1 MNNIQKSTA
10 TIQNALP
17 DFKPKIAVILGS
29 GLGKVTDIMDVQATI
44 GYSALSGFPQTNVA
58 GHDGTAL
65 LGTVAGKHA
74 LFLKGRKHLYEGNA
88 IESLKTMIRTVKSLG
103 VPNLMLTNAAGS
115 LIKSY
120 GPGSLIAISDHINLT
135 GTNPLIGNNDEEWGS
150 RFPPMENAWDSDLR
164 QNLMNAANKA
174 SISMGQGVYCQF
186 LGPTF
191 ETPAE
196 IGMARAIGADLV
208 GMSTVTENI
217 IARHCGL
224 KCVGISAVTNLAA
237 GMSDTTLS
245 HDQTLEGAA
254 KAEQAMATVIK
265 EFIAQL

>member
-120 GPGSLIAISDHINLT
+120 GPGSLIAISDHINKWSKRKRDNMTDEMQWVVLT
-135 GTNPLIGNNDEEWGS
+135 RS
-150 RFPPMENAWDSDLR
+150 RPMR
-164 QNLMNAANKA
+164 P
-174 SISMGQGVYCQF
+174 VV
-186 LGPTF
+186 
-191 ETPAE
+191 
-196 IGMARAIGADLV
+196 AILD
-208 GMSTVTENI
+208 
-217 IARHCGL
+217 
-224 KCVGISAVTNLAA
+224 
-237 GMSDTTLS
+237 
-245 HDQTLEGAA
+245 
-254 KAEQAMATVIK
+254 
-265 EFIAQL
+265 